1 MNRKEQA
8 GADEAVFQS
17 RWVGQAPK
25 VEVEGH
31 EWKVTPSALR
41 EEEERIGKYRER
53 GTEFYRSKRKVEH
66 FILR

>member
-1 MNRKEQA
+1 M
-8 GADEAVFQS
+8 FQS

-41 EEEERIGKYRER
+41 EEEERTGKYRER